1 MGNSYSQIFI
11 QCVFAVKYRAALLRK
26 PWRYELFGVIGNL
39 INEAGG
45 DVHREWRRG
54 PCALFV
60 QVKTEFQEQ
69 YLFHAPL

>member
-39 INEAGG
+39 INEAGAETFIVNG
-45 DVHREWRRG
+45 V
-54 PCALFV
+54 
-60 QVKTEFQEQ
+60 EFQEQ
-69 YLFHAPL
+69 YLFHTPL